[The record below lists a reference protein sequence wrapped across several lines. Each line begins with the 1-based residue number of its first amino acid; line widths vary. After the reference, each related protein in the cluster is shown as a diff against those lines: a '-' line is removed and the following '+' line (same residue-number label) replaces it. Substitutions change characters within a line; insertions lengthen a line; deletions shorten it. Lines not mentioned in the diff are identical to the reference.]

1 VGARPY
7 LLFLSL
13 LVTQAALA
21 DEIAFGPN
29 DVPTVFAISKSDDH
43 NQVQY
48 ALRLDARCLPV
59 GKEPVFGYWREY
71 EKTPNR
77 LLGLSWLDQFG
88 YGIARQQVSAERV
101 VMTIKTAPSR
111 QIEVVAAKREKGCA
125 ATAYTTISGKRAAL
139 SGIALK
145 LSGPFSVES
154 VTLSGLDPETHQPVS
169 ERVIP

>member
-1 VGARPY
+1 MSQAVFADG
-7 LLFLSL
+7 
-13 LVTQAALA
+13 VT
-21 DEIAFGPN
+21 FGPN
-29 DVPTVFAISKSDDH
+29 DVQTVFAISKSDDR

-48 ALRLDARCLPV
+48 ALRLDERCQPV

-71 EKTPNR
+71 ERTPNR

-88 YGIARQQVSAERV
+88 YGIGRQQVSGERV
-101 VMTIKTAPSR
+101 VMTIKTAAAR
-111 QIEVVAAKREKGCA
+111 QIEVVATKREKGCA
-125 ATAYTTISGKRAAL
+125 ATAYTTISGKRATL